1 MVRWLGHAAAGL
13 LVLLVCGHAPGQQPA
28 APPPSNEIPVVDA
41 ARGNCAVE
49 VRVTDTALRPVYAA
63 TVSTEL
69 HYGFG
74 GFHRLSLEVA
84 TNVDGRARFAGL
96 TNKARMPLNFNVL
109 YKGRQTVLVID
120 LNHTCHAVER
130 AVLPDKR
137 SSNETPE

>member
-1 MVRWLGHAAAGL
+1 MVRSPGYAAAGL
-13 LVLLVCGHAPGQQPA
+13 LLLVVCGHAPGQQPA
-28 APPPSNEIPVVDA
+28 PPPSNEVPVVDGG
-41 ARGNCAVE
+41 RGDCAVE
-49 VRVTDTALRPVYAA
+49 VTVTDTALRPIYAA

-74 GFHRLSLEVA
+74 GFHHLSLEVA
-84 TNVDGRARFAGL
+84 TNADGRARFAGL
-96 TNKARMPLNFNVL
+96 TNKARMPLSFNVL
-109 YKGRQTVLVID
+109 YKGRQTVLVVD